1 MPPKP
6 KTINDYKAALLKL
19 KVTLPA
25 KNAKLGEY
33 DKLWTQAT
41 TTPAP
46 PEATAAPP
54 SAPRSKRKAPAV
66 ASKSPVAQRPRRS
79 STGGTSTPV
88 PPSAAGQAHVDRMVS
103 SRASPNMPL
112 SQQRSSPSVPLNQR
126 RSPAAAV
133 PLSQQRASPNVPLSQ
148 QRASPARASPNV
160 PLSQQRATPARTSP
174 NVPLSQQRPALVPI
188 PLQPPAA
195 ATPAAVPWYM
205 PQPAFGTSAATG
217 FPAFGFSGGARAPL
231 PSAADA
237 PLPNYSFGGE
247 GEDAAAAESAG
258 ARAGVRARRVL
269 ARLAPTRRA
278 LLAVAA
284 AAAAV
289 GLLSAVAVLGVPALP
304 VLPAL
309 PSAGG
314 MVDALRALPQRGLH
328 ALLRLAASGA
338 AFVAHGAWW
347 LLRLLPQLVTRGL
360 SWVWALPRN
369 EKVGGLVTLAALFF
383 LHRAFVWYARC
394 RHVLSCLV
402 AHSPTH
408 SPIHPLTHP
417 HTHPDPHTPRHLPT
431 HSPTHSPTHPPTH
444 SLTHPL
450 TRSLSHPP
458 THLQVRVLPP
468 RRRRRQRQA
477 GRRGSALGCLRAQGS
492 A

>member
-1 MPPKP
+1 MECFSFSTVWVLTNYPSTKLAPTTAQALKGTSGQHNAAQRMPPKP
-6 KTINDYKAALLKL
+6 KTINDFKAALLKL
-19 KVTLPA
+19 KVSLPA

-33 DKLWTQAT
+33 DQLWTSAT
-41 TTPAP
+41 TTPA

-66 ASKSPVAQRPRRS
+66 ASKSPAAQRPRRS
-79 STGGTSTPV
+79 STGGASTPV

-112 SQQRSSPSVPLNQR
+112 SQQRASSSVPLNQR

-133 PLSQQRASPNVPLSQ
+133 PLSQQRA
-148 QRASPARASPNV
+148 
-160 PLSQQRATPARTSP
+160 SP

-205 PQPAFGTSAATG
+205 PQPAFGTAASTG
-217 FPAFGFSGGARAPL
+217 FPAFGFGGGARATL
-231 PSAADA
+231 PSTADA
-237 PLPNYSFGGE
+237 PLPSYSFGGE
-247 GEDAAAAESAG
+247 GEDAAAAEPAG
-258 ARAGVRARRVL
+258 ARAGARARRAL

-383 LHRAFVWYARC
+383 LHRAFVWYERC
-394 RHVLSCLV
+394 RHLLSCL
-402 AHSPTH
+402 A
-408 SPIHPLTHP
+408 L
-417 HTHPDPHTPRHLPT
+417 T
-431 HSPTHSPTHPPTH
+431 HSPTHLLTHSPTHL
-444 SLTHPL
+444 LTY
-450 TRSLSHPP
+450 SP
-458 THLQVRVLPP
+458 THLLTLVT
-468 RRRRRQRQA
+468 
-477 GRRGSALGCLRAQGS
+477 C
-492 A
+492 